1 MPAEAAVSAPIL
13 WSDIITPAELSSRL
27 KVSKSWPYEQM
38 RPSAR
43 RRGNPLPVF
52 KMGKLLRFHWPTVA
66 AWLAAQQV
74 QQAAKR
80 KGAAR

>member
-1 MPAEAAVSAPIL
+1 MLAEAAVSAPIL
-13 WSDIITPAELSSRL
+13 WSDIITPAELSERL
-27 KVSKSWPYEQM
+27 KVSKTWPYEQM

-74 QQAAKR
+74 QQPKR
-80 KGAAR
+80 KARA